1 MPWLLISSYSPLIF
15 TETHIKF
22 YICGKPTNRM
32 RSFKLNWLKVGI
44 KFLDWSRHIS
54 KAQRAHQVINLWKS
68 MSIIVEIGLGDYDR
82 ASSVCETLKR
92 NSFLKEN
99 QDRSNQTFFFSDRH
113 KKSISRPYWFVNG
126 NGCLPYF
133 DHIYHW

>member
-1 MPWLLISSYSPLIF
+1 
-15 TETHIKF
+15 
-22 YICGKPTNRM
+22 
-32 RSFKLNWLKVGI
+32 
-44 KFLDWSRHIS
+44 
-54 KAQRAHQVINLWKS
+54 

-126 NGCLPYF
+126 NAS
-133 DHIYHW
+133 HILIIFTIGNVYRF